1 MIAQYFTNIISLI
14 NEIAPFLILGFLI
27 SGILSIFLTVDFI
40 SKYLGENSYK
50 SVVLASL
57 LGIPIPLCSCG
68 VIPVT
73 AYLRKHGASKAS
85 SASFLIST
93 PQTGIDSIIVTYSML
108 GPFFAI
114 YRPII
119 AFISGVLGGGIIKAT
134 DKNGND
140 VENIECEDECCNE
153 YASESKI
160 VRILHYG
167 LIRLPQDIISP
178 LVIGILLS
186 GLISIMVPENFF
198 SDYGTGIIGML
209 IMLIIS
215 LPAYI
220 CATASIPLAF
230 VFYTKGFSL
239 GAILVFL
246 MAGPATNITTIA
258 VSLKILGKRST
269 LIYLGSIIMCALIGG
284 AILDFIA
291 PKMNVFATDYHVH
304 IEKGIITYAS
314 SILLLGIIIN
324 SFRLQ
329 YFSKQV
335 LNSNVD
341 INSYSSTFIE
351 GMTCS
356 HCEESV
362 KKSLLKING
371 IDDVI
376 VNLKTG
382 EVKISGENNQSLE
395 IHSII
400 QQLGYKIKSWIKFY
414 L

>member
-153 YASESKI
+153 YSSESKI

-269 LIYLGSIIMCALIGG
+269 LIYLGSIVMCALIGG

-400 QQLGYKIKSWIKFY
+400 QQLGYKIKS
-414 L
+414 